1 MTYMLKVLF
10 ALAENLCMI
19 ATPTWR
25 FSQSRT
31 PPVLGDPVT
40 SCDLCE
46 HQTHT

>member
-10 ALAENLCMI
+10 ALAEDLCMI
-19 ATPTWR
+19 ATPTR
-25 FSQSRT
+25 QFAQSHT
-31 PPVLGDPVT
+31 PPVPGDPVT